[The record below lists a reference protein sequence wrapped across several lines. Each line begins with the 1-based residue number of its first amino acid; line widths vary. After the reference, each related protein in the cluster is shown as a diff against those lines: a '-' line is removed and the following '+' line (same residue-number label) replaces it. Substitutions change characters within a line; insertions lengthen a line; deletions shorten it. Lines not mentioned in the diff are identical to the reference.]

1 MVFSHYQL
9 VVLQLTIIADCTRP
23 VLPPE
28 DPSSYKQRDILTY
41 DEAMTSKSPQPYITA
56 EINVSAFTED
66 LTLFIVGRP
75 DQEFND
81 RSETY
86 RNGPLS
92 PSSHYAVFLRAFWSV
107 SPQVNTSIPT
117 L

>member
-1 MVFSHYQL
+1 MAYSHYQL
-9 VVLQLTIIADCTRP
+9 VVLQLTSNTDGTRP
-23 VLPPE
+23 VLAPE

-56 EINVSAFTED
+56 EINASAFTED

-75 DQEFND
+75 DQELND

-92 PSSHYAVFLRAFWSV
+92 PSSYYAVFLRAFWSV
-107 SPQVNTSIPT
+107 SPQVNTIIPS